1 MEAFAVRNLTFTYA
15 GASMPAVRDVSFSVE
30 RGEFVLVCGKSGCGK
45 TTLLR
50 NLKSVLAPH
59 GTRTGSIK
67 YMGRPLDSVSEREQA
82 SSIGFVLQ
90 DPGNQ
95 IVTDK
100 VWHELAFGL
109 ESLGLDNR
117 TIRMR
122 VAETATYFGLQDRF
136 EDRVSELSGGGRQL
150 LNLAAVTAMRPDV
163 LILDEPASQL
173 DPAAASDFF
182 DMLKKL
188 NLDTGMT
195 VILTEH
201 RLDEVMPAADRVII
215 MEDGK
220 IAADGT
226 PAEAG
231 RDAAEGAG
239 GMFLS
244 MPSPVRVYSE
254 LLSRGIGADLDCP
267 VDVREGRAYL
277 DRILSGKQIAS
288 RGFPEEKEPAAGEV
302 TVSVKSAR
310 FRYERD
316 SDDVIKGLDI
326 EVKRGEI
333 FALVGGNGTGK
344 TTTLRMI
351 GGKLRPYR
359 GKVTVK
365 GTAAAL
371 PQDAQTVFGCDTV
384 EKDLLA
390 SLEGAGISEE
400 EKAERVK
407 AAAGGAEIE
416 DLLCRHPYDLSGGEQ
431 QRAALAKVLLT
442 EPDILLLD
450 EPTKGIDNEFKAKLA
465 GVLRRLAAEGM
476 TVIIVSH
483 DIEFCAQYA
492 DRCGMFFNGIV
503 TAEGRPREF
512 FSGNSFYTTS
522 ANRMSRHVF
531 TNAVT
536 ASDVAEL
543 AAANMDPAE
552 GGPAGGEGA
561 GGPETGS
568 KGNADKLCGVNDSSP
583 IDDGRDDVVETRIIS
598 EKSVSAGK
606 RAALTAGAVVF
617 AALTLMLGLRYG
629 HSRSY
634 YIVSMLIVLYGQVPF
649 FLMFERKKPH
659 EREVVVTS
667 VLVALG
673 VIGNAVFFAAP
684 EIKPSAAIVLIAGA
698 CLGPETGFVTGS
710 LIPLITNFMFGQ
722 GPWTPWQMFAMGM
735 VGLIAGLILN
745 NDRARSSNVLMC
757 IYGFIAAFAIY
768 GGIVDVQTI
777 FAVTPEPTAAT
788 VIGIYGAALPVNT
801 LFGIATVI
809 FTALLA
815 KPMISKIER
824 IKRKFGLS
832 VQNTPLST

>member
-1 MEAFAVRNLTFTYA
+1 MEAFAVRDLTFTYA
-15 GASMPAVRDVSFSVE
+15 EASMPAVRDVTFSVD
-30 RGEFVLVCGKSGCGK
+30 RGEFVLLCGKSGCGK

-59 GTRTGSIK
+59 GTRSGSIM
-67 YMGRPLDSVSEREQA
+67 YMGRPIDSVSEREQA

-90 DPGNQ
+90 DPDNQ

-109 ESLGLDNR
+109 ESLGMDNR

-122 VAETATYFGLQDRF
+122 VAETATYFGLQSRF
-136 EDRVSELSGGGRQL
+136 EDKVSELSGGGKQL

-173 DPAAASDFF
+173 DPSAASDLF

-195 VILTEH
+195 VIMTEH
-201 RLDEVMPAADRVII
+201 RLDEVMPQADRVII
-215 MEDGK
+215 MDEGR
-220 IAADGT
+220 IVADGT

-231 RDAAEGAG
+231 RAAARGAG
-239 GMFLS
+239 GMLLS
-244 MPSPVRVYSE
+244 MPAPVRIYSE
-254 LLSRGIGADLDCP
+254 LSGRGIGENLACP
-267 VDVREGRAYL
+267 VDVREGRKYL
-277 DRILSGKQIAS
+277 DRLLSGREIIKD
-288 RGFPEEKEPAAGEV
+288 RLPEGGAPDGGE
-302 TVSVKSAR
+302 TAVSVKSAS

-316 SDDVIKGLDI
+316 SADVIKGLDL
-326 EVKRGEI
+326 EVRRGEI
-333 FALVGGNGTGK
+333 YALVGGNGTGK
-344 TTTLRMI
+344 TTTLRI
-351 GGKLRPYR
+351 LGGKLRPYK
-359 GKVTVK
+359 GKIKTSGTV
-365 GTAAAL
+365 GML
-371 PQDAQTVFGCDTV
+371 PQDAQTVFGSDTV

-390 SLEGAGISEE
+390 SLEGIDISKE
-400 EKAERVK
+400 EKSGRVRK
-407 AAAGGAEIE
+407 AAEEADIGN
-416 DLLCRHPYDLSGGEQ
+416 LLDRHPYDLSGGEQ

-465 GVLRRLAAEGM
+465 GVLSRLACAGM

-492 DRCGMFFNGIV
+492 DRCGMFFNGQI
-503 TAEGRPREF
+503 TAEGSPREF

-531 TNAVT
+531 INAVT
-536 ASDVAEL
+536 AADVAEL
-543 AAANMDPAE
+543 VSENT
-552 GGPAGGEGA
+552 
-561 GGPETGS
+561 GGPEGS
-568 KGNADKLCGVNDSSP
+568 GGGDASP
-583 IDDGRDDVVETRIIS
+583 INDTTGNGSEGPGSGSAGGDPGEDHVVETRIIT
-598 EKSVSAGK
+598 ENSAGTGK
-606 RAALTAGAVVF
+606 RAALTLGAVVF
-617 AALTLMLGLRYG
+617 AALTLMLGIKYG

-649 FLMFERKKPH
+649 FLMFERKRPH
-659 EREVVVTS
+659 EREVVVTA
-667 VLVALG
+667 VLVTLG
-673 VIGNAVFFAAP
+673 VLGNAIFFAAP
-684 EIKPSAAIVLIAGA
+684 EIKPSAAITLIAGA

-768 GGIVDVQTI
+768 GGIVDINTI
-777 FAVTPEPTAAT
+777 FAMTPEPTLAT
-788 VIGIYGAALPVNT
+788 VLGVYGTALPINT
-801 LFGIATVI
+801 IFGIATVI

-824 IKRKFGLS
+824 IKKKFGLA
-832 VQNTPLST
+832 VQNYSSNT